1 MRKRLTLAA
10 AGLGATGILVLAS
23 VAAAG
28 VGGSF
33 TVGSVNA
40 GSINTTQGSPL
51 TQLNLAN
58 EVPDGDEADAEIK
71 VGGSIKQFHGK
82 PVGVPT
88 PAGQTVSGSSG
99 GATGF
104 PGLDHFDQRTAD
116 GGNQFSLEPPDQAL
130 CVGNGYVI
138 EGVNLAFNVYD
149 TSGGKLLGPVAY
161 NPFYT
166 QDHAATRDASGAI
179 VAEGWFLS
187 DPKCYYDTDT
197 GRFFMTVLGEE
208 PGLTNGIQRT
218 AVFIAVSKSSNPT
231 SDWWI
236 YHFDTTDDG
245 QNGTPGNPGC
255 NVLGCLGDQPL
266 IGADKYGFYVTTNE
280 FPFAGGFNG
289 AQIYA
294 TSKAGLEAGTPGA
307 LVHFVTHGLQ
317 EGPAYSVQPA
327 TSPDGTYDTGAGGTE
342 YFLSALEFNGTL
354 DGRIAAWTLTNTSS
368 LDSATPNLALQSAV
382 MKSEP
387 YGAPPPVEQKP
398 GDNPLGQLIGSPN
411 DPLGTIQS
419 NDDRMNQVVYAN
431 GLLWSGVNTVVQT
444 QDGSTR
450 VGIAW
455 FAVDAHAKAKGKLDA
470 HVKQQG
476 YVSVNGNNVFF
487 PAIGVNGSGKAV
499 MAFTLAGPGYFP
511 SAAWLNLTGGD
522 GQIHVSGAGLGP
534 DDGFTQ
540 YPDEDPVDNGSG
552 RWGDYGAAVAGPD
565 GSIWLASEY
574 IGQTCTL
581 AEFVVDTTCGGT
593 RTILANWGTFITRV
607 TP

>member
-1 MRKRLTLAA
+1 VRKRLTLTAT
-10 AGLGATGILVLAS
+10 GLVAVGILVLS
-23 VAAAG
+23 GVAGAG
-28 VGGSF
+28 VSGPF
-33 TVGSVNA
+33 TIGSVNV
-40 GSINTTQGSPL
+40 GSINTTQGTPL
-51 TQLNLAN
+51 TQINLRN
-58 EVPDGDEADAEIK
+58 EVPQGDEADAEIK

-88 PAGQTVSGSSG
+88 PDGQTVSSASG

-104 PGLDHFDQRTAD
+104 TGIDHFDERTAD

-130 CVGNGYVI
+130 CVGNGYVV

-149 TSGGKLLGPVAY
+149 TSGTKLQGPIAY
-161 NPFYT
+161 NPFFT

-179 VAEGWFLS
+179 IAQGWFLS
-187 DPKCYYDTDT
+187 DPKCYYDSDT
-197 GRFFMTVLGEE
+197 GRFFMTILGEE
-208 PGLTNGIQRT
+208 PTLTAGIQRT
-218 AVFIAVSKSSNPT
+218 AQFIAVSKTGDPT
-231 SDWWI
+231 GDWWI

-245 QNGTPGNPGC
+245 QNGTVNNPGC
-255 NVLGCLGDQPL
+255 SDDGCLGDQPL

-280 FPFAGGFNG
+280 FPFSGGFNG
-289 AQIYA
+289 SQIYA
-294 TSKAGLEAGTPGA
+294 TSKTALENGTPGA

-327 TSPDGTYDTGAGGTE
+327 TAPNGQYDTGNGGTE

-354 DGRIAAWTLTNTSS
+354 DDRIAAWTLTNTSS
-368 LDSATPNLALQSAV
+368 LDSASPNLKLQSAV
-382 MKSEP
+382 MKSES

-398 GDNPLGQLIGSPN
+398 GDNPLGQLIG
-411 DPLGTIQS
+411 DPQGTIQS

-444 QDGSTR
+444 KDGSTR
-450 VGIAW
+450 VGVAW
-455 FAVDAHAKAKGKLDA
+455 FAVDANGKANGRLSA

-476 YVSVNGNNVFF
+476 YVSVDGNNVFY
-487 PAIGVNGSGKAV
+487 PAIGVNAAGKAV

-581 AEFVVDTTCGGT
+581 AQFEQDTTCGST
-593 RTILANWGTFITRV
+593 RTILANWGTFITHLQ
-607 TP
+607 P